1 MPLSFNPLSSTV
13 GRLLFLLLLGIA
25 LMAKGHAE
33 SAVPSS
39 DGVTA
44 NGFRVVTSLRP
55 MGLVL
60 QELARK
66 TPLKVV
72 VLLPSGTTP
81 HQYSLSSGNLKAI
94 HQAQLIVWLGPESE
108 PYLKNA
114 LRQRQHLIEWAS
126 LDGVKRL
133 PVRDLKDFFP
143 QLAGKG
149 HHHDHEHEHS
159 QFDPHL
165 WFSVDNLL
173 VLASAVVQDIS
184 ERQPEL
190 ASQLQKNLTRLQQR
204 LQKLQQQYRAQLAAQ
219 GNHQPFL
226 LAHDAYQ
233 YLERDLGIA
242 AEAAVSADPEIT
254 PGLKTLMKLR
264 QKVKDAGVACVVED
278 PTVSGPLLDKVVPYS
293 ITRAS
298 IHPLAWDSE
307 EQTYSKWLES
317 VYQRISRCLAR

>member
-1 MPLSFNPLSSTV
+1 MPLRSIVSRF
-13 GRLLFLLLLGIA
+13 FLVVLLGFA

-33 SAVPSS
+33 AA
-39 DGVTA
+39 GNA
-44 NGFRVVTSLRP
+44 FKVVTSLRP
-55 MGLVL
+55 MGLML
-60 QELARK
+60 QELAKK
-66 TPLKVV
+66 TPLEVV
-72 VLLPSGTTP
+72 VLLPAGSTP

-133 PVRDLKDFFP
+133 PMRDLKDFFP
-143 QLAGKG
+143 QLASKG
-149 HHHDHEHEHS
+149 HHHDHEHS

-184 ERQPEL
+184 QRQPEL

-219 GNHQPFL
+219 GNHNPFL

-264 QKVKDAGVACVVED
+264 QKVKDARVACVVED
-278 PTVSGPLLDKVVPYS
+278 PTVSGPLLNKVVPYN
-293 ITRAS
+293 IARAS